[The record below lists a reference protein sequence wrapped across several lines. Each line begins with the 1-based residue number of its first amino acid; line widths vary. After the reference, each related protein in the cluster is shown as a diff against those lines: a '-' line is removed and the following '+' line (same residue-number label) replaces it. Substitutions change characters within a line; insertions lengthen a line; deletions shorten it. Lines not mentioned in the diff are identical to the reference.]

1 MSKDYENLM
10 DSLTNTPYLDTP
22 LEYFKILDDDV
33 EEGSLRQQLAG
44 GGVVT
49 RQNFAT
55 KAIAKAGPEKIYN
68 VEQSM
73 RQAIENFNKNPK
85 WITQKELYSSIQD
98 ELKNIGIKDYKAFN
112 YKLTSLKKEIPDFPE
127 LDSRQ
132 IKVDKFIN
140 NLFENAENI
149 DGKKYLKTPF
159 AKMAKEIDITQDDFT
174 RLLKNSNQFNY
185 KEVKPLLDKFRS
197 SYSLQVNYKNKELP
211 VSEVFDMANNKI
223 ELPNPRT
230 DQQKIFHFAIRHQN
244 ATTPENRLIQFFDI
258 NTNQPVDPEKVINY
272 DSKVYFKYRDNPN
285 KQFKKEKFTFEGTGK
300 DINEI
305 DLETQARKHPL
316 FKEFF
321 ERVDEREN
329 MKTRE
334 VIHPKTKKP
343 TMFRLVAGEL
353 YEKGAGY
360 KSSYKT
366 FPYEIDHSD
375 LQKNPFNKLRIMP
388 KRVNQAAGLI
398 KRNLMPDEYL
408 KKIGYDYYANL
419 SIDDLINKELKL
431 ADEVINQG
439 RVLKTPYSIANE
451 RYAQNQ
457 QAKVFKNK
465 LNLPDEEA
473 KDVQRIL
480 SEFSDTGIKF
490 NTFTG
495 LPEGKLRSIYK
506 GLKNASNTVKAA
518 KQYGVAGAT
527 FFIPLT
533 ITDAL
538 LNLPIVAI
546 DTIRGVPA
554 AEMAGTVGLQDFVK
568 DITGVAIP
576 GTTEEQFYEK
586 YKEAKPIYEL
596 EKSLEDW
603 KDTYEQYAPFEISK
617 DGKRSGVF
625 LPAKYKT
632 YPELEKKGIERTL
645 KKEKAYDVQKQKVEN
660 MPKKELEVSAKSFAQ
675 AKTDREDLL
684 KQNREA
690 RVELYNRVKNLFS
703 AQAEESEPIG
713 VYGNQI
719 ETGQITGNI
728 PQYYETGGRVGYQE
742 AGLVEKLGRGAQA
755 LDPRN
760 VPYYAAKGLKGLG
773 SGVEMAV
780 KFPAAAGAAIGES
793 LQKKPTMETLQKFGE
808 AMAPTATN
816 YLSKKFGLE
825 DLIQEKEKELLEK
838 RPGAVTVG
846 NIIELG
852 AELVPPAT
860 GYLKLIEDSSSKLY
874 KVIRDGQA
882 GKKVDPKDVE
892 EVLELLSDKGVSR
905 RDFLSIVGGT
915 SIYALAKHIGIV
927 DAVKISQ
934 KIKPVR
940 MLSKS
945 TTKMPEW
952 FPSMIEKVLDDT
964 GNSIFKQIDEDA
976 VLITNKEMPGIEI
989 TKYDNGR
996 LEVLGENNYGAKYY
1010 IEYDPAKY
1018 LDDGN
1023 YFPGDF
1029 SATDT
1034 RFYSFGP
1041 DDYTKEN
1048 EIVDQVDDIFGGT
1061 DKMREYATGQKKKK
1075 LTSGEKEAIEAELRA
1090 ESFTDEID

>member
-49 RQNFAT
+49 RQNFST
-55 KAIAKAGPEKIYN
+55 KGKVSSPTQSKLDKLEELVLKYNNDPTALFSKSSKTKGENTFTKLQILQESGWKDGMFSVSRTGSTRELVEKQLNKLLDPSKKIEAYVNNVMLAEDALAKDFINPRAHIAKKFGLSYDGEILRRFVKDSQAFKDNKKLFSHLSQELA
-68 VEQSM
+68 
-73 RQAIENFNKNPK
+73 RQKF
-85 WITQKELYSSIQD
+85 LY
-98 ELKNIGIKDYKAFN
+98 
-112 YKLTSLKKEIPDFPE
+112 
-127 LDSRQ
+127 
-132 IKVDKFIN
+132 
-140 NLFENAENI
+140 NI
-149 DGKKYLKTPF
+149 DGTPRTMVDVFEKVENKLPSSFAYYSGKDNAERFILESAKRNYLLAKSSGVEPVVTFITNPETTPRSQWQFIHNKTGRLFSQDPYADDIEFQGNKYKNNYLF
-159 AKMAKEIDITQDDFT
+159 VDNSRDIYPEF
-174 RLLKNSNQFNY
+174 K
-185 KEVKPLLDKFRS
+185 
-197 SYSLQVNYKNKELP
+197 QVYQKYDVDLPAYKNKKVKTSSGQEL
-211 VSEVFDMANNKI
+211 SLDEALKRKYYI
-223 ELPNPRT
+223 ETGKENYLKRR
-230 DQQKIFHFAIRHQN
+230 AIDLDHQDLISDPFGEN
-244 ATTPENRLIQFFDI
+244 GTLRFIGARENRQAGTLAR
-258 NTNQPVDPEKVINY
+258 Y
-272 DSKVYFKYRDNPN
+272 Y
-285 KQFKKEKFTFEGTGK
+285 EGQ
-300 DINEI
+300 
-305 DLETQARKHPL
+305 DL
-316 FKEFF
+316 
-321 ERVDEREN
+321 
-329 MKTRE
+329 
-334 VIHPKTKKP
+334 TKK
-343 TMFRLVAGEL
+343 L
-353 YEKGAGY
+353 EKIQY
-360 KSSYKT
+360 
-366 FPYEIDHSD
+366 INSD
-375 LQKNPFNKLRIMP
+375 T
-388 KRVNQAAGLI
+388 
-398 KRNLMPDEYL
+398 
-408 KKIGYDYYANL
+408 
-419 SIDDLINKELKL
+419 SIDDFINRKTQ
-431 ADEVINQG
+431 EVFNFNFNQ
-439 RVLKTPYSIANE
+439 KPYSIKNEAN
-451 RYAQNQ
+451 
-457 QAKVFKNK
+457 VIKNK
-465 LNLPDEEA
+465 LNLPEEEA
-473 KDVQRIL
+473 KNVEKIL

-495 LPEGKLRSIYK
+495 LPEGSVKNFYK
-506 GLKNASNTVKAA
+506 GLKNASRAIRSA
-518 KQYGVAGAT
+518 RQAGVVGAS
-527 FFIPLT
+527 FFVPLT
-533 ITDAL
+533 IADVL
-538 LNLPIVAI
+538 LNIPIIAL
-546 DTIRGVPA
+546 DTYRGVPFS
-554 AEMAGTVGLQDFVK
+554 EIAGTVGLQDVVK
-568 DITGVAIP
+568 DVTGVAVP
-576 GTTEEQFYEK
+576 GTTEQQFYEK
-586 YKEAKPIYEL
+586 YKQAEPVYEL
-596 EKSLEDW
+596 RNKLEDW
-603 KDTYEQYAPFEISK
+603 QSTAEQFKPLEISK
-617 DGKRSGVF
+617 DGERSGVF
-625 LPAKYKT
+625 LPARYET
-632 YPELEKKGIERTL
+632 YPELKKQAERKTEA
-645 KKEKAYDVQKQKVEN
+645 KEKDYFEQKEKVLN
-660 MPKKELEVSAKSFAQ
+660 MPEEELQASVKSLGEAD
-675 AKTDREDLL
+675 TEREKIL
-684 KQNREA
+684 KQN
-690 RVELYNRVKNLFS
+690 
-703 AQAEESEPIG
+703 QESRIKIFDRLSNIFNSPQSNSVG
-713 VYGNQI
+713 FYGNPVSTNQI
-719 ETGQITGNI
+719 IGNA
-728 PQYYETGGRVGYQE
+728 PQYFDKGGRVGYQE

-808 AMAPTATN
+808 AMAPTATD

-838 RPGAVTVG
+838 RPGAVTIG

-874 KVIRDGQA
+874 KVIREGQA